1 MSAHQA
7 AWLMLAEA
15 LLLAN
20 LAVIFSRSPRNN
32 LLCWGGGYALWMAS
46 CRILTTADGQAA
58 PLPWE
63 LWAVSVAFFA
73 VLAFPA
79 IVWRYFYRA

>member
-1 MSAHQA
+1 MSAAQSA
-7 AWLMLAEA
+7 LLMLMAA

-20 LAVIFSRSPRNN
+20 GAVLAGRSGWRR
-32 LLCWGGGYALWMAS
+32 LGAWMAAYAAWS
-46 CRILTTADGQAA
+46 ALCRLLATAGGQAA

-63 LWAVSVAFFA
+63 LWASSLALFA

-79 IVWRYFYRA
+79 IVWRYLRF